1 MKLIFGY
8 LLAVLVTYLV
18 GAVFVSQANIAA
30 VIAMGYEITAAQRVD
45 SVLHDISN
53 MYDIY
58 LILIA
63 VAFVIALPVAASI
76 TCSFP
81 GLRLIGYVLAGF
93 VALVATHVI
102 LKAVLGMSGIAPT
115 RDVIGLIA
123 QGVSGALGGLVF
135 HFMARRSMQKD
146 VS

>member
-8 LLAVLVTYLV
+8 LLAVLVTYVV

-63 VAFVIALPVAASI
+63 VAFVIALPAAASI
-76 TCSFP
+76 TRSFP
-81 GLRLIGYVLAGF
+81 DLRLIGYVLAGF